1 MKYEANAPITLTETN
16 IVFDVNGEQVK
27 MPAKA
32 ILRLLPEPGLVIECQ
47 DSLTADNLRLQN
59 LSFGDNDYI
68 TASIFDQKSEFI
80 VGQSSLRIAEDSQIG
95 LALFPKKEPVSIH
108 LRGESLSSVEFG
120 VLNFPKFLGGQDKR
134 IEKDGNI
141 NRVGTVQMKAHNWT
155 IEITSESNLP
165 EVKQLL
171 DSQGGYAVTHTGTI
185 KRSDGSSFSVQDVQP
200 LLEGL
205 RLFLS
210 FARGAFCGV
219 TLVKGN
225 DQNGQIAWER
235 WGTHK
240 VTPWYNPPSWFDR
253 NHGEI
258 LSEVFSGFLKS
269 YEEQQE
275 LIRMLVGF
283 YVSSNLGGHGVGIDA
298 SLILTQAALERLSY
312 KEIGGKPGVRIAKCL
327 EGNGISDEIPTD
339 CEALRAVHSWKH
351 GPHAVVEI
359 RNNLVHPK
367 QKYGD
372 ISTSAYFEAWSLGQ
386 WYVELTLL
394 HMFDYNGE
402 YGNRMIQKSRGEVE
416 LVPWARSD
424 KASP

>member
-1 MKYEANAPITLTETN
+1 MDYEPNTPITLADTN
-16 IVFDVNGEQVK
+16 ISVDIAGHPVE

-32 ILRLLPEPGLVIECQ
+32 ILRMLPEPSLVIQCQ
-47 DSLTADNLRLQN
+47 DALTPENVRIPQE
-59 LSFGDNDYI
+59 DYI
-68 TASIFDQKSEFI
+68 VGSIFDLETDFI
-80 VGQSSLRIAEDSQIG
+80 IEQSSVRFSRVESDSKID
-95 LALFPKKEPVSIH
+95 LLLFPKSQPVSVY
-108 LRGESLSSVEFG
+108 RTGESLSYVEFG
-120 VLNFPKFLGGQDKR
+120 LLNFPEFLGMQDKDISMNGMSPR
-134 IEKDGNI
+134 IGAALLQAPPWEIDITAVPNLREAVK
-141 NRVGTVQMKAHNWT
+141 TLKAN
-155 IEITSESNLP
+155 
-165 EVKQLL
+165 
-171 DSQGGYAVTHTGTI
+171 GGYAVTHTGTI
-185 KRSDGSSFSVQDVQP
+185 KRSDGGSFSVPDVQS

-298 SLILTQAALERLSY
+298 GLILTQAALERLSY
-312 KEIGGKPGVRIAKCL
+312 KEIRGKPGVRIAKCL
-327 EGNGISDEIPTD
+327 GRNGISDEIPTD
-339 CEALRAVHSWKH
+339 CEALSAVHSWKH

-359 RNNLVHPK
+359 RNNLVVQH
-367 QKYGD
+367 
-372 ISTSAYFEAWSLGQ
+372 L
-386 WYVELTLL
+386 
-394 HMFDYNGE
+394 
-402 YGNRMIQKSRGEVE
+402 
-416 LVPWARSD
+416 
-424 KASP
+424 

>member
-68 TASIFDQKSEFI
+68 TASILDQKSEFI

-134 IEKDGNI
+134 IEKDGWGH
-141 NRVGTVQMKAHNWT
+141 RVGAVQMKAHNWT

-165 EVKQLL
+165 EVKKLL

-210 FARGAFCGV
+210 FARGAFCGL
-219 TLVKGN
+219 TLVVGRN
-225 DQNGQIAWER
+225 DQGESAWER
-235 WGTHK
+235 WGADRTAQWIA
-240 VTPWYNPPSWFDR
+240 PMSWFDL

-258 LSEVFSGFLKS
+258 LSEVFPGFWKFFQ
-269 YEEQQE
+269 EQKE
-275 LIRMLVGF
+275 LLRMVVGL
-283 YVSSNLGGHGVGIDA
+283 YVSSNLGSHGVGIDGG
-298 SLILTQAALERLSY
+298 LILTQAALERLSHH
-312 KEIGGKPGVRIAKCL
+312 EVGKRKRRNTGDWIA
-327 EGNGISDEIPTD
+327 
-339 CEALRAVHSWKH
+339 EALKKMKIPDAAF
-351 GPHAVVEI
+351 PI
-359 RNNLVHPK
+359 PPK
-367 QKYGD
+367 
-372 ISTSAYFEAWSLGQ
+372 ACP
-386 WYVELTLL
+386 ELTMLATK
-394 HMFDYNGE
+394 H
-402 YGNRMIQKSRGEVE
+402 K
-416 LVPWARSD
+416 WAHGLSALDSVVKIGR
-424 KASP
+424 

>member
-1 MKYEANAPITLTETN
+1 MDYEPNTPITFADTN
-16 IVFDVNGEQVK
+16 ISVDIAGHPVE

-32 ILRLLPEPGLVIECQ
+32 ILRMLPEPSLVIQCQ
-47 DSLTADNLRLQN
+47 DALTPENVSN
-59 LSFGDNDYI
+59 I
-68 TASIFDQKSEFI
+68 K
-80 VGQSSLRIAEDSQIG
+80 VGGAE
-95 LALFPKKEPVSIH
+95 A
-108 LRGESLSSVEFG
+108 RTGESLSYVEFG
-120 VLNFPKFLGGQDKR
+120 LLNFPEFLGMQDKDISMNGMSPR
-134 IEKDGNI
+134 IGAALLQAPPWEIDITAVPNLREAVK
-141 NRVGTVQMKAHNWT
+141 TLKAN
-155 IEITSESNLP
+155 
-165 EVKQLL
+165 
-171 DSQGGYAVTHTGTI
+171 GGYAVTHTGTI
-185 KRSDGSSFSVQDVQP
+185 KRSDGGSFSVPDVQS

-298 SLILTQAALERLSY
+298 GLILTQAALERLSY
-312 KEIGGKPGVRIAKCL
+312 KEIRGKPGVRIAKCL
-327 EGNGISDEIPTD
+327 GRNGISDEIPTD
-339 CEALRAVHSWKH
+339 CEALSAVHSWKH

-394 HMFDYNGE
+394 HMFDHNGE